1 MAYYFIKYQIFLFNP
16 VFFFLKILL
25 VHELPSAYRCI
36 YNTTLAFKAQGKMRE
51 RCQNNLSARVQEI
64 FWKILS
70 LRVDREATL
79 GYHSSMVV

>member
-25 VHELPSAYRCI
+25 VHELPSAYRYI
-36 YNTTLAFKAQGKMRE
+36 YNTTLAFKAQGEMRE